1 MPFSAIPALQVPNLK
16 IIQGSVSAVDCERK
30 IAKIRSREGEKEE
43 GYDYLVAASGLR
55 RVFPVV
61 PQSLTQETYLA
72 EAEAQ
77 IQAIEEAKEA
87 IVVIGGGT
95 VFSLCII

>member
-1 MPFSAIPALQVPNLK
+1 MKFDSIPALQVSNLQ

-30 IAKIRSREGEKEE
+30 NCTIRSNGTEIKKS
-43 GYDYLVAASGLR
+43 YDYLVAASGLR

-61 PQSLTQETYLA
+61 PQSLTRDAYLL
-72 EAEAQ
+72 ESEDQ
-77 IQAIEEAKEA
+77 ISAINASTEA

-95 VFSLCII
+95 